1 MWGDL
6 FCLLVEWAHSRGLR
20 RSHEGN
26 SKLFTLL
33 SIIAH
38 SLWLWGGRSTA
49 VARATESVSKS
60 KSLPIL
66 ENVEKAALF
75 GAQLFCEL

>member
-6 FCLLVEWAHSRGLR
+6 FCLLAECAHSRGLR

-33 SIIAH
+33 SINAH
-38 SLWLWGGRSTA
+38 SLWLGGRATE

-60 KSLPIL
+60 KILPIL

-75 GAQLFCEL
+75 GAQLFCKL